1 MRKRDFLTGGLVLG
15 AGLAASATLAPA
27 LAQGQAPAPAGGGG
41 GGGGGG
47 GRGGRGAVPT
57 RMAKTTT
64 LFKSPDLYP
73 NALAV
78 APEGLWIG
86 QQRSG
91 GQPGASTQE
100 AAWLVDWNGKL
111 LRTVQTNSRN
121 TSGMA
126 YGDNCVWMGA
136 NAAPNGIFQVDMN
149 SKELAHRQ
157 IPMSLNDQG
166 GGCHGMQWHD
176 GKLWIAALRLG
187 GALRVDPR
195 TWTPEVLIPVSSPE
209 KPRLHDITFDD
220 NGDMWV
226 VTGTNSTGPQD
237 AQPGLSKYDG
247 RTGQLLM
254 TVNFAPGSSDP
265 HGLVWHDG
273 KLVSCDAGI
282 HPGWQNSAS
291 PTTGWIFSIDLV

>member
-1 MRKRDFLTGGLVLG
+1 MRKRDFLAAGLGLG
-15 AGLAASATLAPA
+15 AGLAASAMLQPA
-27 LAQGQAPAPAGGGG
+27 LGQQAPVAPAGGA
-41 GGGGGG
+41 
-47 GRGGRGAVPT
+47 RRAIPSRKARTT
-57 RMAKTTT
+57 R
-64 LFKSPDLYP
+64 LFKAPGTYP
-73 NALAV
+73 NALAI

-86 QQRSG
+86 QQKNAETQQSSG
-91 GQPGASTQE
+91 RMSE

-111 LRTVQTNSRN
+111 LKTLQTNSRN

-136 NAAPNGIFQVDMN
+136 NAAPNGVFQVDMTG
-149 SKELAHRQ
+149 KELSHRQ

-166 GGCHGMQWHD
+166 GGCHGLQWHD

-195 TWTPEVLIPVSSPE
+195 TWTPEVLIPISSPD

-220 NGDMWV
+220 NGDMWII
-226 VTGTNSTGPQD
+226 TGTNSTGPQD
-237 AQPGLSKYDG
+237 AHAGLSKYDG
-247 RTGQLLM
+247 KTGQLVM
-254 TVNFAPGSSDP
+254 TVDFEPGSSDP

-282 HPGWQNSAS
+282 HPGWADNAS
-291 PTTGWIFSIDLV
+291 PTNGWIFSIDLV